1 MPAPRGG
8 YSRAKVRRMSQKRG
22 PFPWLS
28 LIAVLVIVVVIEAID
43 RITHNDV
50 IAAVAT
56 IVILGAYVAW
66 WFWRH
71 RYL

>member
-1 MPAPRGG
+1 
-8 YSRAKVRRMSQKRG
+8 MSQKRG